1 MRNFLNILER
11 EKLISQHRKEK
22 DRRTGDRIKAI
33 LMSDSG
39 WTFKDIAKAL
49 LLDQETISRHV
60 KEYIEEQKLSIKTG
74 GSESKLSIEQATELV
89 KHLENVTY
97 LKVSDICIY
106 IEEKYNISYTVSGMT
121 SWLKLNGFSY
131 KKPKGT
137 PSKADPIAQEEFV
150 VKYKALLEDLPK
162 NEPILFTDGVH
173 PTMATKI

>member
-74 GSESKLSIEQATELV
+74 GSESKC
-89 KHLENVTY
+89 KHSKSV
-97 LKVSDICIY
+97 
-106 IEEKYNISYTVSGMT
+106 G
-121 SWLKLNGFSY
+121 NGRNSV
-131 KKPKGT
+131 
-137 PSKADPIAQEEFV
+137 Q
-150 VKYKALLEDLPK
+150 
-162 NEPILFTDGVH
+162 
-173 PTMATKI
+173 